1 MVKSKLMRNAW
12 MLMMLLFGFA
22 NAQQPED
29 FLDEINLPE
38 GFQIEVFASNIDNA
52 RSLEKGPNGII
63 FIGNRGGGK
72 VYAVVDENQDGK
84 ADKTY
89 VLAEDLNQPNGVAY
103 KDGDLYIGEIS
114 RISVM
119 RDIASHLE
127 NSPKMETVRDDFPT
141 ETHHGAKH
149 IAFGPDGKLYVPV
162 GAPCN
167 ICLDELEKDER
178 FASIM
183 RMNADGSELELFASG
198 VRNTVG
204 LAWHPQT
211 KELWFTDNGRD
222 WLGDNKPNDELNR
235 APEKG
240 MHFGYPFCHNV
251 DLPDPKF
258 GDQRDCSEF
267 EPPVQKLL
275 PHIAPLGLTFLQKD
289 VFPEPYRSSIFIAE
303 HGSWNRTTPI
313 GYRISR
319 VELNDGKAV
328 SYEAFADGWL
338 KGAKRLGRPVDVL
351 ELDDGSLLVSDDH
364 ANCIYRITYTK

>member
-1 MVKSKLMRNAW
+1 MRNAW
-12 MLMMLLFGFA
+12 VYIMLLCGCA

-38 GFQIEVFASNIDNA
+38 GFKIEVFASDIDNA
-52 RSLEKGPNGII
+52 RSLEKGPNGIV
-63 FIGNRGGGK
+63 FVGNRGGGK
-72 VYAVVDENQDGK
+72 VYAVVDENKDGK

-89 VLAEDLNQPNGVAY
+89 ILAEDLIQPNGVAY
-103 KDGDLYIGEIS
+103 RNGDLYIAEIS

-119 RDIASHLE
+119 RDVVNHLD
-127 NSPKMETVRDDFPT
+127 NPPKMETIRDDFS
-141 ETHHGAKH
+141 EKSHHGAKH

-167 ICLDELEKDER
+167 ICLDELQEDER

-183 RMNADGSELELFASG
+183 RMNADGSDLELYASG

-204 LAWHPQT
+204 LAWHPET
-211 KELWFTDNGRD
+211 EELWFTDNGRD
-222 WLGDNKPNDELNR
+222 WLGDNKPNDELNH
-235 APEKG
+235 APKKG
-240 MHFGYPFCHNV
+240 MHFGYPFCHNG

-258 GDQRDCSEF
+258 GDQRNCSEF

-275 PHIAPLGLTFLQKD
+275 PHIAPLGLTFLEQD
-289 VFPEPYRSSIFIAE
+289 VFPEPYRSSIYIAE

-319 VELNDGKAV
+319 VELKDGKAV
-328 SYEAFADGWL
+328 KYEAFADGWL

-364 ANCIYRITYTK
+364 ADCIYRITYTK

>member
-1 MVKSKLMRNAW
+1 MIRFTY
-12 MLMMLLFGFA
+12 LFSLFLAGW
-22 NAQQPED
+22 AQAQEPEE
-29 FLDEINLPE
+29 FLKEINLPD
-38 GFQIEVFASNIDNA
+38 GFKIEVFASDIDNA
-52 RSLEKGPNGII
+52 RSLEKGPNGIV
-63 FIGNRGGGK
+63 FVGNRRGGK
-72 VYAVVDENQDGK
+72 VYALVDENQDGK

-89 VLAEDLNQPNGVAY
+89 ILAENLNQPNGVAF

-114 RISVM
+114 KISVM
-119 RDIASHLE
+119 RNVAAQLE
-127 NSPKMETVRDDFPT
+127 NPPKMETVRDDFPT

-149 IAFGPDGKLYVPV
+149 IAFGPDNKLYVPV

-167 ICLDELEKDER
+167 ICLEELEEDER

-204 LAWHPQT
+204 LAWHPKT

-240 MHFGYPFCHNV
+240 MHFGYPFCHNG

-258 GDQRDCSEF
+258 GELKDCSQF

-275 PHIAPLGLTFLQKD
+275 PHIAALGLTFIEND
-289 VFPEPYRSSIFIAE
+289 VFPEKYRKSVFIAE

-319 VELNDGKAV
+319 VELEGNKAV
-328 SYEAFADGWL
+328 KYEAFADGWL
-338 KGAKRLGRPVDVL
+338 KGLNRLGRPVDVL
-351 ELDDGSLLVSDDH
+351 ELNDGSLLVSDDH
-364 ANCIYRITYTK
+364 ANCIYKITYAE